1 MGSQISKDAHK
12 KAMEIF
18 SKLRSHVDMTK
29 QDVRTTLWQSWPA
42 KVTLEVDDFTPVLG
56 IRRDSS

>member
-1 MGSQISKDAHK
+1 
-12 KAMEIF
+12 
-18 SKLRSHVDMTK
+18 MTK

-56 IRRDSS
+56 IRRDSSGWIVLIPKICISVLSSTPHMKVS

>member
-1 MGSQISKDAHK
+1 
-12 KAMEIF
+12 
-18 SKLRSHVDMTK
+18 MTK